1 MTVHAPNP
9 NAFVTKLESN
19 KNVYGLPN
27 ACYTIAKA
35 TFEMVVT
42 GSKYLK
48 RPVCS
53 SNLVYIDSDDRCQ
66 SGWLGRS
73 HEQSYSSGS
82 LVKCAENVSHQL
94 SRDGGS
100 ISDSE
105 TFFAISGQQECID

>member
-19 KNVYGLPN
+19 KNVYGLPK
-27 ACYTIAKA
+27 ACYIIAKA

-48 RPVCS
+48 GSVCS
-53 SNLVYIDSDDRCQ
+53 SNSVYRDSDDRCQ

-73 HEQSYSSGS
+73 HEQSSSPES

-94 SRDGGS
+94 SRDGGI
-100 ISDSE
+100 ISDSV
-105 TFFAISGQQECID
+105 TFFAISCQLECID